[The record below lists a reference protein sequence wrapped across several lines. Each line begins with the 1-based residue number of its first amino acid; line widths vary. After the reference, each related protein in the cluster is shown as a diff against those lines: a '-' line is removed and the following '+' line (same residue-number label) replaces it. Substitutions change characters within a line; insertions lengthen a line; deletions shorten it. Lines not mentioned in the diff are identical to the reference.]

1 MDKLDEQR
9 SIKIVERKVDTALGT
24 ITYQIQVDTDIFKYK
39 SKEEIAEM
47 IERRLRYA
55 TIKYALNDISSREQ
69 AFIITKRREET

>member
-47 IERRLRYA
+47 IERRLRNA
-55 TIKYALNDISSREQ
+55 TIKYTLNDISSIEQ
-69 AFIITKRREET
+69 AFIMKRREET